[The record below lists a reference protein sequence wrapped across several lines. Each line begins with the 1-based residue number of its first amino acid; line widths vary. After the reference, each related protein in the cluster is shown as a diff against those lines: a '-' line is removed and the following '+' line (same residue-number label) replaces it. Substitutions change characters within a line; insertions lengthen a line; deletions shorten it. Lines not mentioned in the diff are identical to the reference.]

1 MSLSLRGN
9 PIETIGTRSFHRL
22 KYLTKLDL
30 SECHISNVDPG
41 AFEGLESLQRIYL
54 HNNHLTT
61 ISGRDIPPSLHGLSV
76 HDNRSI
82 YWLPCACGSIKLGV
96 SITTLSKVRNN
107 LSFILPMILIIW
119 LTMSCH
125 NLINLTP
132 IKYKVS
138 YNRNKQWMHCREWIY
153 TGKKWYKWEN
163 INDCCKGLVY
173 LYDRM
178 PKLNAA

>member
-82 YWLPCACGSIKLGV
+82 YWLPCGSKKLGF
-96 SITTLSKVRNN
+96 SILTLRQDARQWCNFHKTQWMATKIKQLVAN
-107 LSFILPMILIIW
+107 LSIFVAHFAILVA
-119 LTMSCH
+119 H
-125 NLINLTP
+125 FGVF
-132 IKYKVS
+132 KAKFVS
-138 YNRNKQWMHCREWIY
+138 
-153 TGKKWYKWEN
+153 
-163 INDCCKGLVY
+163 
-173 LYDRM
+173 
-178 PKLNAA
+178 